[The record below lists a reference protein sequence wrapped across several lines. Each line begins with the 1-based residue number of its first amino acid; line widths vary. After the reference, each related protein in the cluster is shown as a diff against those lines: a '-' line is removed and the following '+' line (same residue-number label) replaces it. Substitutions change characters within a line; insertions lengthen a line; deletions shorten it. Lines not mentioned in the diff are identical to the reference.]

1 MLSMIAVVELV
12 YQLMLSMIAVV
23 VELVYQLML
32 SMIAVVVELVY
43 QVILGGSKQMM
54 RPGCDDRSVTAMA
67 EQRPKSATRLCRTFT
82 KLLPLIQKNHL
93 KRMHNV

>member
-1 MLSMIAVVELV
+1 MIAVVELVYQLMLSMIAVVELV

-23 VELVYQLML
+23 VQ
-32 SMIAVVVELVY
+32 
-43 QVILGGSKQMM
+43 
-54 RPGCDDRSVTAMA
+54 PGCDDRSVTAMA

-82 KLLPLIQKNHL
+82 KLLPLIQQNHL